1 MVTMSMRRPQTPK
14 APNHANARLRA
25 VLTVTAPAVTGTDW
39 RELPPEI
46 KALIV
51 FQRVKDALA
60 LADAMIINR
69 FYTQDGPPALRALCD
84 ALIDL
89 GNLKLTDKEA
99 YKLAVQKFSDLVD
112 MLRSI
117 LGKVAGWKRGNG
129 DDHVYVMCMKLE
141 ELLQDVKAKPP
152 PLSRQT
158 GL

>member
-1 MVTMSMRRPQTPK
+1 MSLRRPQAPK
-14 APNHANARLRA
+14 APSHVNDRLTA
-25 VLTVTAPAVTGTDW
+25 VLTVTAPAATGSGW
-39 RELPPEI
+39 KELPPEV

-51 FQRVKDALA
+51 FQRVKEALA
-60 LADAMIINR
+60 RADAMIVQR
-69 FYTQDGPPALRALCD
+69 FYTQEGPSALRAFFA
-84 ALIDL
+84 ALTDL

-112 MLRSI
+112 TLRSI
-117 LGKVAGWKRGNG
+117 LGKVGGWNRGNG

-141 ELLQDVKAKPP
+141 ELLQDVKAAPP